1 MTDKEFPFADIKHTK
16 KKRKKLPEMPFFSI
30 ISQEKKKKSPYN
42 GLVSAIYFTSIHS
55 DSVLSCVV
63 PLKTTITSQLNPFC
77 IYSCICCMQ
86 ALHNTVIV
94 GTKKNSLCLVLI

>member
-1 MTDKEFPFADIKHTK
+1 
-16 KKRKKLPEMPFFSI
+16 MPLFFFHNVSK
-30 ISQEKKKKSPYN
+30 EKKKKSPYN

-77 IYSCICCMQ
+77 IYSCICLLYASITQ
-86 ALHNTVIV
+86 HGNHWYKEKLTLLSA
-94 GTKKNSLCLVLI
+94 CLKQGQNRR